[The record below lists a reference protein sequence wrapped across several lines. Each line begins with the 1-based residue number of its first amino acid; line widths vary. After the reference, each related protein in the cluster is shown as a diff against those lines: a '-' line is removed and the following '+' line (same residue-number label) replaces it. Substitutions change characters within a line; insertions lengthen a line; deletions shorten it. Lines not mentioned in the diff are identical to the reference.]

1 MKKNILR
8 ICALFLLLCLLPAC
22 AQNTNSGSKRLHC
35 SGVFAES
42 GYYYVEN
49 DILKYADLSAG
60 TTVCLCQK
68 VGCNHTD
75 IEVCEAYVGVGI
87 LGALFYWND
96 GVYYQMNDQHGT
108 QLCRRNAD
116 GTGLSVVATL
126 CKDYMEED
134 KEIDCNFQDGII
146 LDGKLYYYTSVY
158 AVVETEPQVFTS
170 ENIYDLI
177 NCVDLRTGKE
187 ETLVKKDGGRLNL
200 AGLQNGV
207 LYYEETDL
215 GDTSAENYTDTM
227 GELPSRLNRYDLSTG
242 ETATVLEKKLDDFRG
257 VEVIFGSKVYYLDT
271 TAEGKVYRCYDM
283 KDGADTQIATGHVT
297 ILNERYL
304 LRRSQNKDWDWELV
318 DMQKEKTLPCFF
330 FGQRLSVMNMSDQG
344 AVFDLKEYVDGK
356 HTGKHTY
363 FYASFQSLADGIQ
376 EEDCVFFQ

>member
-1 MKKNILR
+1 MKNILR

-22 AQNTNSGSKRLHC
+22 AENAANGSKRLHC
-35 SGVFAES
+35 SGVFSES
-42 GYYYVEN
+42 GYYYAEYPS
-49 DILKYADLSAG
+49 ILKYTDLSNG
-60 TTVCLCQK
+60 TTVYLCQK

-75 IEVCEAYVGVGI
+75 PELCEAYIGSEGEKK
-87 LGALFYWND
+87 LFFWND
-96 GVYYQMNDQHGT
+96 GVYYQVNDQHGT

-134 KEIDCNFQDGII
+134 KEIDCKFQDGII
-146 LDGKLYYYTSVY
+146 LDGKLYYYTAVY
-158 AVVETEPQVFTS
+158 AIVETEPSIFTS
-170 ENIYDLI
+170 ENIFDLI

-187 ETLVKKDGGRLNL
+187 ETLVKKDGGRLHL
-200 AGLQNGV
+200 AGIQDGV
-207 LYYEETDL
+207 LYYEETDM

-227 GELPSRLNRYDLSTG
+227 GELPSRLKRYNLSTG
-242 ETATVLEKKLDDFRG
+242 ETDTVFEKKLDDFRG
-257 VEVIFGSKVYYLDT
+257 LEAIIGSKVYYLDT

>member
-1 MKKNILR
+1 MKRKWAR
-8 ICALFLLLCLLPAC
+8 ICIIGLLLCLLLCAC
-22 AQNTNSGSKRLHC
+22 GQKPSSGSSRLRR
-35 SGVFAES
+35 SGVFSES
-42 GYYYVEN
+42 GYYWSEL
-49 DILKYADLSAG
+49 DILKYTDLSAG

-68 VGCNHTD
+68 VGCSHTD
-75 IEVCEAYVGVGI
+75 IDVCEAYVDVGI
-87 LGALFYWND
+87 QGELFYWND
-96 GVYYQMNDQHGT
+96 GVYYIMDDQYGM

-116 GTGLSVVATL
+116 GTGLSVVTTL
-126 CKDYMEED
+126 CKDYMEENE
-134 KEIDCNFQDGII
+134 EISCNFQDGVI
-146 LDGKLYYYTSVY
+146 LDGKLYYCTSVY

-200 AGLQNGV
+200 AGLQDGV

-257 VEVIFGSKVYYLDT
+257 VEAIIGSKVYYLDT

-283 KDGADTQIATGHVT
+283 KDGADTQIATGV
-297 ILNERYL
+297 
-304 LRRSQNKDWDWELV
+304 
-318 DMQKEKTLPCFF
+318 
-330 FGQRLSVMNMSDQG
+330 FGVQ
-344 AVFDLKEYVDGK
+344 
-356 HTGKHTY
+356 
-363 FYASFQSLADGIQ
+363 
-376 EEDCVFFQ
+376 